1 MSTRR
6 ACQAFEFSHIVKW
19 FGRRVELNVVIEV
32 DAGLVHAG
40 GKVAATSTIIAV
52 ICVAIWVYLIVARGM
67 YWRAAVRDTAT
78 VTSPPSGWPAVA
90 AVIPAR
96 NESECIAR
104 SVRSLLRQDYRG
116 QLTVVVVDDDSDD
129 GTGAVA
135 TDAARGDG
143 RLSVIRTTGPAVG
156 WTGKLWAV
164 SEGVAT
170 AEASRPE
177 YLLLT
182 DADIEHAPDTLSWLV
197 SQSMSGKYVLTSLM
211 AKLRCVSLA
220 EKIHVPAFI
229 YFFQMLYPFAWVS
242 RANSSTAGAAGGC
255 MLVRA
260 DALASV
266 GSIASIRGSLIDD
279 CSLGARLKTT
289 GPIWL
294 GLTDRVHSI
303 RPYPAFSDIARM
315 VSRSAY
321 SQLRYSPLA
330 LLATTM
336 GMTITFVVPPVL
348 ALFAA
353 GLPQYL
359 GLLAWAAMSL
369 SFVPTL
375 RYYRLSPI
383 WSIALPG
390 IALLYMCYTLYSAY
404 QHFRRRG
411 GQWKGRVHADAPS
424 L

>member
-1 MSTRR
+1 M
-6 ACQAFEFSHIVKW
+6 
-19 FGRRVELNVVIEV
+19 
-32 DAGLVHAG
+32 
-40 GKVAATSTIIAV
+40 ATSITIAMIG
-52 ICVAIWVYLIVARGM
+52 VAIWAYLILARGA
-67 YWRAAVRDTAT
+67 YWHASVRD
-78 VTSPPSGWPAVA
+78 VTRIAGISGPWPAVA

-96 NESECIAR
+96 NESDYIAR
-104 SVRSLLRQDYRG
+104 SMQSLLRQDYRG
-116 QLTVVVVDDDSDD
+116 PLTIVVVDDDSED

-135 TDAARGDG
+135 TDAAAGDG
-143 RLSVIRTTGPAVG
+143 RLRVIRTTGPAAG

-164 SEGVAT
+164 SQGIAA
-170 AEASRPE
+170 AEASHPE

-197 SQSMSGKYVLTSLM
+197 SQSMAGRFVLTSLM

-242 RANSSTAGAAGGC
+242 RADSSMAAAAGGC

-266 GSIASIRGSLIDD
+266 GGIASVRGALIDD
-279 CSLGARLKTT
+279 CSLAAKLKTV

-294 GLTDRVHSI
+294 GLTNRVHSI
-303 RPYPAFSDIARM
+303 RPYPAFADVARV

-321 SQLRYSPLA
+321 SQLRYSLLA
-330 LLATTM
+330 LTGTIL
-336 GMTITFVVPPVL
+336 GMAITFVAPPAL
-348 ALFAA
+348 ALFAL
-353 GLPQYL
+353 GWPRYL

-383 WSIALPG
+383 WSVALPG
-390 IALLYMCYTLYSAY
+390 IALLYMTYTLHSAY